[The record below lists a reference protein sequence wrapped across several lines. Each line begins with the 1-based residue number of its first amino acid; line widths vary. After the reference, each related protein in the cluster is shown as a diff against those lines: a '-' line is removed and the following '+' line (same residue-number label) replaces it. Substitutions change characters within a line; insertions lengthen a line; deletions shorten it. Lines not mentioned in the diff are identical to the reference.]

1 MKAEIIAVGSELL
14 TPDRLDTNSLFLT
27 EELNKLGVEVV
38 RKSVV
43 GDNRDDLRAAFHE
56 ALERVELVI
65 SSGGLG
71 PTEDD
76 LTRETV
82 AELLGRKLIRND
94 EIVRAI
100 EARFRSFKREM
111 PEINVRQAMVP
122 EGAEVLDNPRGTAPG
137 LWLEASG
144 RMLALLPGVPRELK
158 PMFVEQV
165 LPRLARRVSG
175 VRLVHREL
183 RVTGLGESHVEQ
195 RIAPIYKRYSDVNT
209 TILASPGEVQVHLRM
224 WTDDFPHAQKTLDDI
239 VQGFEIALT
248 DRIFSRE
255 GSSLDEV
262 VAHLLIL
269 NNATISAA
277 ESCTGGLFA
286 QRLTS
291 IAGSSTY
298 FLGGVVCYSNELKTA
313 WADVPASLIATKGAV
328 SAEVATA
335 LADGIRHRAGSMLG
349 VGITGIAGPGG
360 GSEEKPVGT
369 VHIALS
375 TATGVKER
383 RMHFPGDRE
392 MIRIQASQA
401 ALDMVRIHFLYNG
414 AQQGTPL
421 GASFTA
427 QLNPQRA
434 TQRGSPSD
442 SHSATPLKRS

>member
-14 TPDRLDTNSLFLT
+14 TPDHLDTNSLFLT

-43 GDNRDDLRAAFHE
+43 GDHRENLKAAFHE
-56 ALERVELVI
+56 ALQRVELVI
-65 SSGGLG
+65 ASGGLG
-71 PTEDD
+71 PTDD
-76 LTRETV
+76 DQTRETV
-82 AELLGRKLIRND
+82 AELLGRKLIRNE
-94 EIVRAI
+94 EILRAI

-111 PEINVRQAMVP
+111 PALNARQAMVP
-122 EGAEVLDNPRGTAPG
+122 EGAEPLRNSRGTAPG
-137 LWLEASG
+137 LWIEDRG
-144 RMLALLPGVPRELK
+144 RLLALLPGPPRELK
-158 PMFVEQV
+158 PLFLEEV
-165 LPRLARRVSG
+165 LPRLERRVSG
-175 VRLVHREL
+175 VRMAHREL
-183 RVTGLGESHVEQ
+183 RITGLGESHVEQ

-209 TILASPGEVQVHLRM
+209 TVLAAPGEVQVHLRM
-224 WTDDFPHAQKTLDDI
+224 WTEDFAHAKKTLDDI

-248 DRIFSRE
+248 DRIFSRD

-328 SAEVATA
+328 SPEVAVA

-375 TATGVKER
+375 SATGVKER

-392 MIRIQASQA
+392 MIRLQASAA
-401 ALDMVRIHFLYNG
+401 ALDMVRIHFLYTG
-414 AQQGTPL
+414 AQHGTPL
-421 GASFTA
+421 GSSLGT
-427 QLNPQRA
+427 QLG
-434 TQRGSPSD
+434 TQLGAPS
-442 SHSATPLKRS
+442 SAHPSVTSLRRS